1 MSAIDYPHAGT
12 SGHTRDGAS
21 SDHEGHADSHR
32 RGPDGAHLSLAI
44 LLTILSALLW
54 VGPDRVG
61 GFTNRML
68 QAYLDAQQTML
79 EATGN
84 LTADGRAEFAVL
96 LRDGSSAGELRAA
109 MAAIDDVSFAREADL
124 EGWVVITTT
133 AGNRA
138 GLDAL
143 QALPQSRL
151 VVPNRGIW
159 ICH

>member
-12 SGHTRDGAS
+12 SEHARDGAS
-21 SDHEGHADSHR
+21 CAHEGQVDSHR
-32 RGPDGAHLSLAI
+32 RGLGGAHLSLAI
-44 LLTILSALLW
+44 LLTILSAILW
-54 VGPDRVG
+54 LGPDRVG
-61 GFTNRML
+61 TAANRML
-68 QAYLDAQQTML
+68 QAYLDAQQSML

-84 LTADGRAEFAVL
+84 LTTDGRAEFAVL
-96 LRDGSSAGELRAA
+96 LRDGTSASELRAA

-124 EGWVVITTT
+124 DGWVVVTTT

-138 GLDAL
+138 AL
-143 QALPQSRL
+143 EALRALPQSRL